1 MNISRRDFVKGSLF
15 TAGSI
20 AAGLAPSI
28 ADAASE
34 IPRVYFTKDL
44 SAAGM
49 LRLYAMVNHNITGK
63 IAVKLHT
70 GEPDGPNILP
80 REWIKVFLAQMPHA
94 HIVECNVLYPSPRRT
109 TEGHRK
115 TLEQNGWTS
124 FTTVDIMDED
134 GDAPLMEDGG
144 HFIPGPDHV
153 PAAVGGAAVPGP
165 DNGSPRDG
173 GIGFAAVGMQD
184 QNLRFLGA

>member
-80 REWIKVFLAQMPHA
+80 RDWMRTEMPRSLFP
-94 HIVECNVLYPSPRRT
+94 E
-109 TEGHRK
+109 E
-115 TLEQNGWTS
+115 
-124 FTTVDIMDED
+124 
-134 GDAPLMEDGG
+134 
-144 HFIPGPDHV
+144 
-153 PAAVGGAAVPGP
+153 
-165 DNGSPRDG
+165 NGSR
-173 GIGFAAVGMQD
+173 
-184 QNLRFLGA
+184 R